1 MEANP
6 NAEQAENAT
15 TPVDVT
21 PDQTLASPPVD
32 APAVPDSAPVDAGVD
47 VPDEA
52 DANDDED
59 VPAALQRETQ
69 DGSGLEND
77 DESELPESDFAGYA
91 TDDVEDDE

>member
-1 MEANP
+1 MEENQ
-6 NAEQAENAT
+6 NTEQAENAT

-21 PDQTLASPPVD
+21 QDETLASPPVD
-32 APAVPDSAPVDAGVD
+32 APVVPDSAPIDAGVD

-59 VPAALQRETQ
+59 VPAALERETQ

-77 DESELPESDFAGYA
+77 DESSLPESDFAGYA

>member
-1 MEANP
+1 ME
-6 NAEQAENAT
+6 ENQP
-15 TPVDVT
+15 TPDAPDTDVT
-21 PDQTLASPPVD
+21 PDQTMASPPVD
-32 APAVPDSAPVDAGVD
+32 APVVPDSAPVEVAPD

-59 VPAALQRETQ
+59 VPAALERETQ

-91 TDDVEDDE
+91 TDDVEEDE